1 MNESP
6 IRDCVAVVVAYQS
19 WVSLDNHVDY
29 ALVELDDS
37 GECWARKLI
46 RKIRSWNIFSKV
58 VLLVLEGSS
67 CDTYRRICEEEGA
80 ELKMVP
86 PNLYQWPRS
95 WYPWA
100 WNFDNLKNQT
110 QMILAWVC
118 WLQKSLNPQ
127 TYLLF
132 SITGGFFSKTQIL
145 DVLSHYSRGHRA
157 AFHNQFGSGGY
168 VIDTEYLQTV
178 FPANFE
184 QMALLPTFENFS
196 HLEQTFDDQKNRNE
210 AFQGRVKFPMGLWS
224 RRHWDL
230 LQNYM
235 EAFPEEAYD
244 LEFNS
249 QMIAY
254 LSENYLEHQKDW
266 LNTLEI
272 VFEGDAQNW
281 LSVDHL
287 KDIAIQAQYFGRV
300 TFVLDFTKA
309 EPTEEIEKMIHAV
322 SDKLFIVVKLP
333 IDFPQP
339 LLISVLRRVDYLE
352 FNLPSELNYVESES
366 FIDQLF
372 YQNWTLVFED
382 FLQNQKPCFGLSVN
396 IPKDSMQKIAMLNY
410 FKDKVDFNPFLIS
423 EKVQGAG
430 YPRTPNLKFENV
442 LSKKMRNDFKS
453 ELGVLNFDQNGRG
466 PDSKTVY
473 ESTLK
478 QQLRLSNS
486 NG

>member
-1 MNESP
+1 M
-6 IRDCVAVVVAYQS
+6 
-19 WVSLDNHVDY
+19 
-29 ALVELDDS
+29 
-37 GECWARKLI
+37 
-46 RKIRSWNIFSKV
+46 IF
-58 VLLVLEGSS
+58 
-67 CDTYRRICEEEGA
+67 
-80 ELKMVP
+80 
-86 PNLYQWPRS
+86 
-95 WYPWA
+95 
-100 WNFDNLKNQT
+100 
-110 QMILAWVC
+110 AWVH
-118 WLQKSLNPQ
+118 WFQKSLNPQ

-196 HLEQTFDDQKNRNE
+196 HLEQTFDDPKSRNE

-287 KDIAIQAQYFGRV
+287 KDIAIQAEYFGRV

-322 SDKLFIVVKLP
+322 SNKLFIVVKLP
-333 IDFPQP
+333 IETSSAIADFSFETSG
-339 LLISVLRRVDYLE
+339 LFGIGSSFRI
-352 FNLPSELNYVESES
+352 EL
-366 FIDQLF
+366 
-372 YQNWTLVFED
+372 
-382 FLQNQKPCFGLSVN
+382 C
-396 IPKDSMQKIAMLNY
+396 
-410 FKDKVDFNPFLIS
+410 
-423 EKVQGAG
+423 
-430 YPRTPNLKFENV
+430 
-442 LSKKMRNDFKS
+442 
-453 ELGVLNFDQNGRG
+453 
-466 PDSKTVY
+466 
-473 ESTLK
+473 
-478 QQLRLSNS
+478 
-486 NG
+486 